1 MNRFQHL
8 SRIAYH
14 YIKKSVVL
22 PYPPYFYT
30 IEPTNICNF
39 ACSFCPQSDPKHKFE
54 REQGYL
60 SVENY
65 KLFLKKRNAL
75 SPGNRNS
82 SLTLDGEP
90 LLNPNFVELVAITNE
105 FGLTPRFSSNA
116 RLLYPRV
123 IDELVKAGGF
133 SISVD
138 FAAKKEIFEQI
149 RGKKGDFEPVYEN
162 LKYLVE
168 VARKNP
174 KVKVEIVDI
183 STFAGTEEKSSLR
196 EMRSLFPEHLTRN
209 IKFYTR
215 EFHNFTG
222 HLNFEK
228 GKRYRLCPYPW
239 TMLAVTWDGNAV
251 ACCRDTSA
259 RTILGNVF
267 EDEIM
272 NIWNGERYQQMR
284 LALIEQRT
292 QDVAACRS
300 CDLPYSPDNKRWN
313 PMYIIKSILS
323 R

>member
-14 YIKKSVVL
+14 YIKKSVIL
-22 PYPPYFYT
+22 PYPPYLYT

-116 RLLYPRV
+116 RLLYPN
-123 IDELVKAGGF
+123 ITDELAKAGGF

-138 FAAKKEIFEQI
+138 FASEEEIFERI
-149 RGKKGDFEPVYEN
+149 RGRKGDFE
-162 LKYLVE
+162 
-168 VARKNP
+168 RKPEIPRRSGKKKP
-174 KVKVEIVDI
+174 KGQGRNSRHLNIRRHRREILP
-183 STFAGTEEKSSLR
+183 TEDT
-196 EMRSLFPEHLTRN
+196 LTLSRTSYAEYK
-209 IKFYTR
+209 ILYTR
-215 EFHNFTG
+215 VPQFHRTSQIRER
-222 HLNFEK
+222 EK
-228 GKRYRLCPYPW
+228 IPSLPIP
-239 TMLAVTWDGNAV
+239 LDN
-251 ACCRDTSA
+251 ACCH
-259 RTILGNVF
+259 LGWQRRC
-267 EDEIM
+267 M
-272 NIWNGERYQQMR
+272 LPRYIGKNYTGKCLR
-284 LALIEQRT
+284 G
-292 QDVAACRS
+292 
-300 CDLPYSPDNKRWN
+300 
-313 PMYIIKSILS
+313 
-323 R
+323 